1 MRALGGLILAVW
13 LCACDAVATAP
24 TPATSTPAPSVG
36 SPTAT
41 ISAPRSATPSPAPT
55 RAPMWGLQA
64 CEPDAACNTIVDTL
78 NRISL
83 AKMNDHL
90 LALTGV
96 GSRDPRHPGHAKAV
110 AYIKEQLGALAYY
123 GWKIESQRTVYQ
135 GIPLEN
141 IFATLDPQTTGATPP
156 PPVGATGWGIVSAHY
171 DSTA

>member
-1 MRALGGLILAVW
+1 MRALGGLVLAVW
-13 LCACDAVATAP
+13 LCACEAATAP
-24 TPATSTPAPSVG
+24 TPATSTPAPAVG

-41 ISAPRSATPSPAPT
+41 ISAPRSATPAPT

-141 IFATLDPQTTGATPP
+141 IFATLDLRPLAADVVPAT
-156 PPVGATGWGIVSAHY
+156 PVGAGGWILISAHH
-171 DSTA
+171 A